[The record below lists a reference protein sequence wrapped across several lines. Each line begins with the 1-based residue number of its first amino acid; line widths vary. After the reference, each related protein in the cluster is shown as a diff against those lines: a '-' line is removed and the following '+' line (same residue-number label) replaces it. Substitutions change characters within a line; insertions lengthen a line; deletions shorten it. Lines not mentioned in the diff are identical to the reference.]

1 MTCSSGKCPLLFV
14 DNPSNCLYLFPMQT
28 AFHILSLVNE
38 LKKEIVGGQ
47 IVSTEF
53 YKKERAAYIF
63 VKHNKSTNALGFLFH
78 PTGFGTFVVPAS
90 KIKVAKREKPWP
102 FFDIVGGTVKDVRQV
117 GFDRIFEIEVEKDTN
132 RQRLIFEAIG
142 PNGNIW
148 LVDDKNKIQATLRK
162 RDIETGD
169 KYKPL
174 SLPDALNPLG
184 ITAEQLT
191 LRLHQPDD
199 APLFQKLQ
207 RNIFGLSKTLARE
220 IIKRSGIDDTE
231 KSSDKSVGALV
242 DSIKEIIKLFD
253 YADTGYLYQ
262 IKGGIEVYPF
272 KLSSVE
278 QQPEKFKTL
287 SFAILEMTQRRQT
300 IVEEG
305 AEEKSVIEAVR
316 RALKKTEKRIGHIE
330 SDLEKAQDFE
340 NYKKLG
346 ELIQINMSGIKRGMK
361 EIAVADVYAD
371 GSKKIVIELDPAL
384 APSDNAENYFKKYR
398 KAREG
403 LEQMQ
408 RRLEISKLELENLR
422 EMQNALESDY
432 ENARHR
438 YESELAELLPKEG
451 AKTETFVR
459 LPYKEY
465 ELKSGV
471 KIFVGRDGSD
481 NDRTTFEFAKPYEL
495 WFHTQQCAGSHTVL
509 KFPHKSFEPS
519 KREIEETAAIAA
531 YFSKARNDTLVPVAY
546 TQRKYVRKPRKAK
559 PGLVTIEREK
569 SVMVVPKKPED

>member
-1 MTCSSGKCPLLFV
+1 MVGHPIHFI
-14 DNPSNCLYLFPMQT
+14 MQT

-38 LKKEIVGGQ
+38 LRKEIVGGE

-53 YKKERAAYIF
+53 YKKERAAFIF

-90 KIKVAKREKPWP
+90 KIKVETREKPWP
-102 FFDIVGGTVKDVRQV
+102 FFEIVGTTIKDVNQI
-117 GFDRIFEIEVEKDTN
+117 GFDRIFEIVLEKVN
-132 RQRLIFEAIG
+132 KRLILEAMG

-148 LVDDKNKIQATLRK
+148 LTDSDHNILATLRK
-162 RDIETGD
+162 RGTESV
-169 KYKPL
+169 KYEPPK
-174 SLPDALNPLG
+174 LPDSLNPLELSIG
-184 ITAEQLT
+184 LLKKKLT
-191 LRLHQPDD
+191 DKVDEPAFLKI
-199 APLFQKLQ
+199 QKS
-207 RNIFGLSKTLARE
+207 IFGVDKTLARE
-220 IIKRSGIDDTE
+220 ILKRSGIENPDELTDDDFE
-231 KSSDKSVGALV
+231 AIVESVG
-242 DSIKEIIKLFD
+242 EITKLFE

-272 KLSSVE
+272 KLSSVDH
-278 QQPEKFKTL
+278 QPEKFKTL
-287 SFAILEMTQRRQT
+287 SLAVLELTKRRQIAIEESDEEKT
-300 IVEEG
+300 IVE
-305 AEEKSVIEAVR
+305 AVK
-316 RALKKTEKRIGHIE
+316 RAVKKTEKRIVHIE

-340 NYKKLG
+340 EYKKLG
-346 ELIQINMSGIKRGMK
+346 ELIQINMQSIKKGMA
-361 EIAVADVYAD
+361 EIKVEDVYT
-371 GSKKIVIELDPAL
+371 GGKNITIELEQAL
-384 APSDNAENYFKKYR
+384 TPSENAEKYFKKYQ

-422 EMQNALESDY
+422 EIEKALETDY
-432 ENARHR
+432 ENARNR
-438 YESELAELLPKEG
+438 FETELAELLPKEG
-451 AKTETFVR
+451 AKTDAFVR

-495 WFHTQQCAGSHTVL
+495 WFHTQQCAGSHVVL
-509 KFPHKSFEPS
+509 KYPHKTFEPS
-519 KREIEETAAIAA
+519 KREIEETASIAA
-531 YFSKARNDTLVPVAY
+531 WFSKARNDTLVSVAY

-569 SVMVVPKKPED
+569 SVMVAPKKPEE

>member
-1 MTCSSGKCPLLFV
+1 
-14 DNPSNCLYLFPMQT
+14 MQT

-38 LKKEIVGGQ
+38 LKKEIVGGE

-63 VKHNKSTNALGFLFH
+63 VKHKKSTDAIGFLFH

-90 KIKVAKREKPWP
+90 KIKVETREKPWP
-102 FFDIVGGTVKDVRQV
+102 FFEIVGATITGVKQI
-117 GFDRIFEIEVEKDTN
+117 GFDRIFEIEVEKGTN
-132 RQRLIFEAIG
+132 RQRLIFESIG

-148 LVDDKNKIQATLRK
+148 LVDSENKVKATLRK
-162 RDIETGD
+162 RDVETGD
-169 KYKPL
+169 TYRTL
-174 SLPDALNPLG
+174 SLPDSLNPRELS
-184 ITAEQLT
+184 TEQLKE
-191 LRLHQPDD
+191 RLTPSEGE
-199 APLFQKLQ
+199 PPFQFLQ
-207 RNIFGLSKTLARE
+207 KNVFGVNKTLARE
-220 IIKRSGIDDTE
+220 IIKRAGIDDTE
-231 KSSDKSVGALV
+231 ELSDNTIGVLV
-242 DSIKEIIKLFD
+242 DSIKDTAKLFE
-253 YADTGYLYQ
+253 YGDTGYLYLT
-262 IKGGIEVYPF
+262 KGGIEVYPF

-300 IVEEG
+300 IVEED
-305 AEEKSVIEAVR
+305 AEEETAIEAVR
-316 RALKKTEKRIGHIE
+316 RTLKKTERRIGHIE

-340 NYKKLG
+340 QYKKLG
-346 ELIQINMSGIKRGMK
+346 ELIQFNMHSIKKGMK
-361 EIAVADVYAD
+361 EVTIEDVYSNAP
-371 GSKKIVIELDPAL
+371 KKFVIELDPAL
-384 APSDNAENYFKKYR
+384 TAVENAESYFKKYR

-403 LEQMQ
+403 LEQMH
-408 RRLEISKLELENLR
+408 RRLEISKMELENLR

-438 YESELAELLPKEG
+438 FESELAELLPKEG
-451 AKTETFVR
+451 AKTENFVR

-546 TQRKYVRKPRKAK
+546 TQKKYVRKPRKSK

-569 SVMVVPKKPED
+569 SVMVAPKKPEG

>member
-1 MTCSSGKCPLLFV
+1 
-14 DNPSNCLYLFPMQT
+14 MQT

-38 LKKEIVGGQ
+38 LKKEIVGGE

-63 VKHNKSTNALGFLFH
+63 VKHHKSTYALGLLFH
-78 PTGFGTFVVPAS
+78 PTGFGTFEVPAS
-90 KIKVAKREKPWP
+90 KIKIETREKPWP
-102 FFDIVGGTVKDVRQV
+102 FFELVGATVTDVKQV
-117 GFDRIFEIEVEKDTN
+117 GFDRIFEIEVDKDKSKL
-132 RQRLIFEAIG
+132 RLIFESIG

-148 LVDDKNKIQATLRK
+148 LLDSENKIKATLRK
-162 RDIETGD
+162 RDVETGD

-174 SLPDALNPLG
+174 SLPDSLNPLE
-184 ITAEQLT
+184 ITAKQLT
-191 LRLHQPDD
+191 SRLQQP
-199 APLFQKLQ
+199 AGVPLYQVLQ
-207 RNIFGLSKTLARE
+207 RNIFGLNKSLARE
-220 IIKRSGIDDTE
+220 IIKRARINESQELDSESTA
-231 KSSDKSVGALV
+231 ALV
-242 DSIKEIIKLFD
+242 ENIKEFTKLFA

-262 IKGGIEVYPF
+262 IKAGIEIYPF

-278 QQPEKFKTL
+278 LQPEKFKSL
-287 SFAILEMTQRRQT
+287 SFAVLEMTQRKQVA
-300 IVEEG
+300 VEEEG
-305 AEEKSVIEAVR
+305 QEKTIIEAVK
-316 RALKKTEKRIGHIE
+316 RAVKKTEKRIVHIE
-330 SDLEKAQDFE
+330 SDLAKAQDFE

-346 ELIQINMSGIKRGMK
+346 ELIQINMSSIKKGMK
-361 EIAVADVYAD
+361 EITIEDVYSNAP
-371 GSKKIVIELDPAL
+371 KKFVIELDPAL
-384 APSDNAENYFKKYR
+384 TAVENAEKYFKKYQ

-408 RRLEISKLELENLR
+408 RRLEISKLEHENLR
-422 EMQNALESDY
+422 EMQDALESDY

-438 YESELAELLPKEG
+438 FESELAELLPKESLTHPKG
-451 AKTETFVR
+451 WGTQTVR

-471 KIFVGRDGSD
+471 KIFVGRDGAD

-569 SVMVVPKKPED
+569 SVMVVPKKPEG

>member
-1 MTCSSGKCPLLFV
+1 
-14 DNPSNCLYLFPMQT
+14 MQT

-38 LKKEIVGGQ
+38 LKKEIVGGK

-90 KIKVAKREKPWP
+90 KIKIETREKPWP
-102 FFDIVGGTVKDVRQV
+102 FFEIVGATVKDVKQI
-117 GFDRIFEIEVEKDTN
+117 GFDRIFEIVLEDINK
-132 RQRLIFEAIG
+132 RLIFEAIG

-148 LVDDKNKIQATLRK
+148 LVDSENKVQATLRK

-174 SLPDALNPLG
+174 VLPDSLNPLELS
-184 ITAEQLT
+184 AEQLEE
-191 LRLHQPDD
+191 RFHRSKGEP
-199 APLFQKLQ
+199 PFQFLQ
-207 RNIFGLSKTLARE
+207 RNVFGVNKTLARE
-220 IIKRSGIDDTE
+220 IIKRAGIDDADE
-231 KSSDKSVGALV
+231 LSGESVSTLV
-242 DSIKEIIKLFD
+242 DSIKEITKLFE

-278 QQPEKFKTL
+278 QQPEKIKTL
-287 SFAILEMTQRRQT
+287 SLAVMEMTKLRQVA
-300 IVEEG
+300 VEE
-305 AEEKSVIEAVR
+305 EDIEKTIIDAVK
-316 RALKKTEKRIGHIE
+316 RAVKKTEKRITHIE

-340 NYKKLG
+340 EYKKLG
-346 ELIQINMSGIKRGMK
+346 ELIQINMQSVKKGMK
-361 EIAVADVYAD
+361 EISVEDVYA
-371 GSKKIVIELDPAL
+371 GGKQITIELKQDL
-384 APSDNAENYFKKYR
+384 TPSENSERYFKKYQ

-408 RRLEISKLELENLR
+408 RRLEISRLELENLR
-422 EMQNALESDY
+422 EIDKSLESDY
-432 ENARHR
+432 ENARNR
-438 YESELAELLPKEG
+438 YESELAELLPKEVSQSHPKG
-451 AKTETFVR
+451 WGTQAIR

-509 KFPHKSFEPS
+509 KFPNKSFEPS
-519 KREIEETAAIAA
+519 RREIEETAAIAA
-531 YFSKARNDTLVPVAY
+531 FFSKARNDTLVPVAY

-569 SVMVVPKKPED
+569 SVMVVPKKPEE